1 VNSLCVFS
9 CIRLLAEGANMPTM
23 PDADCVF
30 QESKIIVCSGKQQM
44 QVVLQQ
50 D

>member
-1 VNSLCVFS
+1 
-9 CIRLLAEGANMPTM
+9 MPTM

-30 QESKIIVCSGKQQM
+30 QESKIIVCSGKAANAGG
-44 QVVLQQ
+44 VAE